1 MLLLEIVRFCVIIGV
16 LLKDQKLLMKN
27 LIRFIV
33 NISKRTIK
41 GMDFG
46 LLSMISMVFY
56 RSSPRNTIL
65 PLRQKDQAILI
76 IASLSQY

>member
-1 MLLLEIVRFCVIIGV
+1 MLSLGIVKFYVIIGV

-27 LIRFIV
+27 SIRSIV

-56 RSSPRNTIL
+56 KSSQSNTIL